1 MKNTMENSKPGAWV
15 VSSKDRGRKSIKKGK
30 VYLKDKENF
39 EIELYNPLNDS
50 VLADIKINKNSISE
64 NGLIIKPGQR
74 VYLDC
79 FIDDKKKFVFE
90 TYEVEDSN
98 ESKNA
103 IQNNGL
109 VEVFFYK
116 ESITNFN
123 IPFNHHSSG
132 TWTYPYWTYPYT
144 GQIYYGNSTTP
155 IGTSLTNNIG
165 DSSNSI
171 TNIST
176 NTTNTTINGSNYGGM
191 EYLKSSVSNTETG
204 RVEKGDS
211 SEQQFDKVSMNF
223 DRFKLSSTVIQLLPE
238 SKKPVEV
245 AKNKK
250 PKTDVDVTELLS
262 KLHNLYQSDVIT
274 EEEFSNKKKELLNR
288 I

>member
-1 MKNTMENSKPGAWV
+1 MKNVIRNPKPGAWV

-79 FIDDKKKFVFE
+79 FIDDKKKFIFE
-90 TYEVEDSN
+90 TYEVENS
-98 ESKNA
+98 EETKSA

-116 ESITNFN
+116 ESISNFN
-123 IPFNHHSSG
+123 IPFNKYPSG
-132 TWTYPYWTYPYT
+132 TWTYPYWGYPYT
-144 GQIYYGNSTTP
+144 QQIYYGNSSTS
-155 IGTSLTNNIG
+155 IGTTLTNNVYG
-165 DSSNSI
+165 STSNSI
-171 TNIST
+171 Y
-176 NTTNTTINGSNYGGM
+176 NTTSNGSNYGGV
-191 EYLKSSVSNTETG
+191 EYLKSSLSNTETG
-204 RVEKGDS
+204 RIEKGENS
-211 SEQQFDKVSMNF
+211 NQKFDKVGMDF
-223 DRFKLSSTVIQLLPE
+223 DSFVISSTVIHLLPD
-238 SKKPVEV
+238 SKKPIEFT
-245 AKNKK
+245 KK
-250 PKTDVDVTELLS
+250 KKMKTNIDVTDLLN

-274 EEEFSNKKKELLNR
+274 EEEFSNKKKELLSR